1 MQVIQVIQ
9 VIQNIQIMQVRLAQM
24 WVDFWVILQK
34 IANCRS
40 WTLFWILSSRTTFL
54 QIIILDIFCNWLFWN
69 ILVLTKC
76 RTSKIF
82 CNSAVPY
89 QCINLV
95 RIVVPSGQLYLRVLY
110 PLFAY
115 FANRLLFLL
124 LLWTPLSLL
133 SPCHPRQPLQLRSPT
148 WSLKACP
155 GGLEHFFVHVQ
166 VHVLGRSVQKFW
178 FRTLTRMVCPLLFST
193 RQSN

>member
-1 MQVIQVIQ
+1 MLVIQVIQLMQVIQVIQ

-89 QCINLV
+89 QCINLD
-95 RIVVPSGQLYLRVLY
+95 LE
-110 PLFAY
+110 
-115 FANRLLFLL
+115 LLFLPDNFISVFCIHCL
-124 LLWTPLSLL
+124 HILQTVSY
-133 SPCHPRQPLQLRSPT
+133 SFSFFGRPCHSCLPVTPVNP
-148 WSLKACP
+148 
-155 GGLEHFFVHVQ
+155 
-166 VHVLGRSVQKFW
+166 
-178 FRTLTRMVCPLLFST
+178 FST
-193 RQSN
+193 GHQPGH